1 MPRSADALFF
11 DLVVSE
17 VNSDSDSD
25 HLSLQSHRHRTP
37 PWPVLEKVRFLFTV
51 PYTRKDDHFD
61 SDSSLGGV
69 GVGVRI
75 VVAEASRTRSR
86 VSDAGCSSVRARAR
100 RPQLLELF

>member
-1 MPRSADALFF
+1 VTVIVIISHCNLTVTAHRPG
-11 DLVVSE
+11 
-17 VNSDSDSD
+17 
-25 HLSLQSHRHRTP
+25 SL
-37 PWPVLEKVRFLFTV
+37 VLEKVRFLFTV

-86 VSDAGCSSVRARAR
+86 VSDAGCSAVRAGAR